1 MHQSFPA
8 PVENE
13 EDMLALTPTSAEE
26 VAFALAEAARSGRTI
41 TLAGNNSKRL
51 MAGPV
56 RRADVS
62 IATSRLRRVVRYEPE
77 DLTISVEAGMPFSE
91 LQTLLARRGQ
101 MIALDPPFA
110 EESTIGG
117 VIAANMSGPMRRR
130 FGTGRDLVIGMT
142 FATLEGKL
150 ASSGG
155 MVVKNVAGL
164 DMAKI
169 MIGSLGTLA
178 AITSINFR
186 LHPLPDAFRTF
197 LFAFSDL
204 DSCMQRRGEL
214 LRSQLQP
221 LSMDVLS
228 PAAAARLNQRGYI
241 LAIRAGGS
249 QAVLGRY
256 QHELSDGEVLS
267 GDDDALFWRRV
278 REFTPDFLRRQVS
291 GVVLRVSAA
300 LQDLPSLL
308 REVSGPSVSRA
319 ASGVTYVYLASFQ
332 SVPLFWRLAQQNGWQ
347 CVVEFAP
354 DEARASGD
362 LWPEPGSPEQRNTFV
377 MMKSVKQMFD
387 SKNLLNQ
394 SRLYGRI

>member
-1 MHQSFPA
+1 
-8 PVENE
+8 
-13 EDMLALTPTSAEE
+13 MLTLTPTSPEE
-26 VAFALAEAARSGRTI
+26 VAFALGEAARGERSI
-41 TLAGNNSKRL
+41 TLIGNNSKHQ
-51 MAGPV
+51 MAGPI

-62 IATSRLRRVVRYEPE
+62 ISTNRLRRVLRYEPE
-77 DLTISVEAGMPFSE
+77 DLTISVEAGLPFAE
-91 LQTLLARRGQ
+91 LQSLLAKRGQ

-117 VIAANMSGPMRRR
+117 VIAANASGPLRRR

-169 MIGSLGTLA
+169 LIGSFGTLA

-186 LHPLPDAFRTF
+186 LHPVPEAFQTLLLTF
-197 LFAFSDL
+197 ADL
-204 DSCMQRRGEL
+204 ESCMQQRSQL
-214 LRSQLQP
+214 LESQLQP
-221 LSMDVLS
+221 LSMDLLS
-228 PAAAARLNQRGYI
+228 AAAAARLNQRGYV

-249 QAVLGRY
+249 PAVLKRY
-256 QHELSDGEVLS
+256 QQELPGSEVLS
-267 GDDDALFWRRV
+267 GEDDAALWRRI
-278 REFTPDFLRRQVS
+278 REFTPDFLRRQTS
-291 GVVLRVSAA
+291 GAVLRVSAP
-300 LQDLPSLL
+300 LQDLSPLL
-308 REVSGPSVSRA
+308 REISGPSVSRA
-319 ASGVTYVYLASFQ
+319 ASGVSYVYLSSFQ
-332 SVPLFWRLAQQNGWQ
+332 SVPLVWRLAQQHGWT
-347 CVVEFAP
+347 CVVEFAS

-362 LWPEPGSPEQRNTFV
+362 LWLEAKSQERRNTFG

-387 SKNLLNQ
+387 SQNLLNQ